1 MKRVLTTHNA
11 AEAHL
16 AVATLESVGIE
27 AVVLGEHMG
36 ALPLGPAS
44 RPSVWVKDEDLGAA
58 CEALGVSV
66 EATREADASAPP
78 YRVIVIILVA
88 LALLLSIQRC

>member
-1 MKRVLTTHNA
+1 MKRVLTTPNA

-44 RPSVWVKDEDLGAA
+44 RPSVWVKDEDVGAA
-58 CEALGVSV
+58 CQALGVSV
-66 EATREADASAPP
+66 EATREADAGAPP
-78 YRVIVIILVA
+78 YRVMVIILLA